1 MKVDDIMDVALR
13 RGFIFPASE
22 IYGGVSGFWEYGH
35 LGTKLRQNWENAW
48 RRHFLGLDPNYH
60 EITTTNIM
68 PKGVF
73 EGSGHLENFN
83 DPLTSCTR
91 CNQRFRADD
100 LGTRGHGS
108 VR

>member
-1 MKVDDIMDVALR
+1 MKVDEIMDIALR

-35 LGTKLRQNWENAW
+35 LGTLLKRNWEDAW
-48 RRHFLGLDPNYH
+48 RRHFLGLDNNYY

-68 PKGVF
+68 PKSVF

-83 DPLTSCTR
+83 DPLTSCQK
-91 CNQRFRADD
+91 C
-100 LGTRGHGS
+100 
-108 VR
+108 